1 MPVRER
7 AMKAVLFQH
16 FGGPEVLRI
25 EAVPMPQ
32 PGADEVRLKMTAVG
46 LNRTDAVQYRGKSSS
61 PSNLPSPLGSEG
73 AGIVEAI
80 GPNVDASWLGRRVAT
95 LPTKLTTAYGT
106 LAEKIVAPVDAL
118 VPCPESFSDSECSA
132 IWLHYLTAYAG
143 LVDIAHVGMG
153 DVVLVNS
160 ATTNLGIASI
170 QLAKAQWATTIAVV
184 RDASRESELR
194 AMGAD
199 FVLYADQDDI
209 ESQIQ
214 KITRGLG
221 PQVVFSSF
229 AEPLF
234 SKAMALL
241 KSGGTVLESQD
252 LSEFSLDSL
261 SA

>member
-1 MPVRER
+1 
-7 AMKAVLFQH
+7 
-16 FGGPEVLRI
+16 
-25 EAVPMPQ
+25 
-32 PGADEVRLKMTAVG
+32 
-46 LNRTDAVQYRGKSSS
+46 
-61 PSNLPSPLGSEG
+61 
-73 AGIVEAI
+73 
-80 GPNVDASWLGRRVAT
+80 LGRRVAT
-95 LPTKLTTAYGT
+95 LPTKLTTAFGT

-170 QLAKAQWATTIAVV
+170 QLAKAQWATTIAIA

-194 AMGAD
+194 SMGAD

-241 KSGGTVLESQD
+241 KFGGTFLESQD
-252 LSEFSLDSL
+252 LSEFSLDTPPSL
-261 SA
+261 DTRDDMTMRHCSASRITEQPEKLAEATKYICDGLALGFLQVEIARKFEFLQVVDAYQYLESSQGFGKVVVTFPEKALLNP